1 VAAISGMARAG
12 ETQAKR
18 NASPDGT
25 SWPEHGFVR
34 TQHSSSPTLI
44 RQIVAM
50 VEKYNHVVVL
60 CLVVHGRP
68 LLSEARGSEC
78 PFGNYVSL

>member
-1 VAAISGMARAG
+1 MALAD

-34 TQHSSSPTLI
+34 TQHSASLTLI
-44 RQIVAM
+44 RQIIEM
-50 VEKYNHVVVL
+50 V
-60 CLVVHGRP
+60 
-68 LLSEARGSEC
+68 
-78 PFGNYVSL
+78 